1 MAGIWRVSGQ
11 KNPFKS
17 VHFSDPSMTLL
28 SPSSSQHWPPL
39 AWHAC
44 PTWCCTWQWHVGR
57 LPGSCPGPKSCLS
70 QAPGP
75 PRLNHGE
82 AWLATVHGS
91 PTHTYTHTHLLRTV
105 IANSV
110 VERIWRAK
118 PDRNRRV
125 FGVESKENSFVA
137 TLKNGIKS
145 ISQEEPHN
153 ISRKLQ
159 WTRDSPQPQS
169 VSFV

>member
-17 VHFSDPSMTLL
+17 VYFSDPSMTLL

-82 AWLATVHGS
+82 AWLATVLYMEVPHTHIH
-91 PTHTYTHTHLLRTV
+91 THTCSELSLRILLWSASDVQNLTGTGGCLVWSQRK
-105 IANSV
+105 ILSSPP
-110 VERIWRAK
+110 WRM
-118 PDRNRRV
+118 
-125 FGVESKENSFVA
+125 E
-137 TLKNGIKS
+137 
-145 ISQEEPHN
+145 
-153 ISRKLQ
+153 
-159 WTRDSPQPQS
+159 
-169 VSFV
+169 